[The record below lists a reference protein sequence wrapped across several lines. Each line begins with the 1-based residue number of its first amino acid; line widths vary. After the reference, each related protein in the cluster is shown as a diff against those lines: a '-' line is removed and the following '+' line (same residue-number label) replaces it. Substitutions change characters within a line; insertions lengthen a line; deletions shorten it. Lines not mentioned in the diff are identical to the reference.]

1 MVEVSEPPTN
11 RDRSA
16 PVTERQ
22 IIMKTSF
29 AAENEG
35 LLTRTEPHRI
45 RPLRKHELR
54 REYRRGESERAENS
68 ISLALSYPNLKA
80 LTVDLLFF
88 QCEIVSWGHGLRYRA
103 NLDTARSVLRFNCP
117 SVLCKGGD
125 FDLSNELRKAI
136 VERRAV
142 VAGEMRCQGSR
153 DQETGETIRCES
165 ALHYKMSLV
174 FKKIR
179 AAFAGKITPG
189 TKTRFTRRCKKSV
202 M

>member
-1 MVEVSEPPTN
+1 M
-11 RDRSA
+11 R
-16 PVTERQ
+16 RQ

-29 AAENEG
+29 AAENKG
-35 LLTRTEPHRI
+35 LHTRTEPHRI

-136 VERRAV
+136 VEGRAV
-142 VAGEMRCQGSR
+142 VTGEMRCQGSR
-153 DQETGETIRCES
+153 DQETGATIRCES
-165 ALHYKMSLV
+165 VLHYKMSLV
-174 FKKIR
+174 SKKIR
-179 AAFAGKITPG
+179 TAFAGEIPPG
-189 TKTRFTRRCKKSV
+189 TKTRFTRRYKKSV
-202 M
+202 T